1 MTAAHR
7 FILCTS
13 LELCLSLVHPN
24 PQHRLEQSL
33 WDCGVVGLWGCGA
46 VGKAVGM
53 LAMHTPEA
61 LQSQPERKR
70 GEGEKE
76 IFDYLS
82 FRLLAAHS
90 ISGEWV
96 ILS

>member
-1 MTAAHR
+1 MG
-7 FILCTS
+7 FWVC
-13 LELCLSLVHPN
+13 E
-24 PQHRLEQSL
+24 
-33 WDCGVVGLWGCGA
+33 A
-46 VGKAVGM
+46 VGQAVGM

-61 LQSQPERKR
+61 LHSQPEKKG

-82 FRLLAAHS
+82 FRLLATHS

>member
-1 MTAAHR
+1 M
-7 FILCTS
+7 
-13 LELCLSLVHPN
+13 
-24 PQHRLEQSL
+24 
-33 WDCGVVGLWGCGA
+33 
-46 VGKAVGM
+46 GKAVGM

-70 GEGEKE
+70 GEGKKE